1 MTLSDLKPRGYH
13 LSDVEPGFRGMP
25 LRDWQSKQITS
36 QAEAARESAK
46 RADSQQMLKMHIYDD
61 TGRNVGSYGNF

>member
-1 MTLSDLKPRGYH
+1 
-13 LSDVEPGFRGMP
+13 MP